1 MCIFIYTEYF
11 YLVRSILLPILPAP
25 AARSIVCP
33 IYHRSVTIYIY
44 TLHGRFFTM
53 YIGTDLYIGWICLW
67 STLVPKPTNLSS
79 FNQTREA
86 YQGTLPGPKNKAKTL
101 RESKKG
107 ARLLQAKNL
116 LLVPFVLE
124 ASANAFLR
132 LAGAI
137 PNGTSVLPA
146 FPSGP
151 GGWLV

>member
-1 MCIFIYTEYF
+1 MWYCVFSPSGSE
-11 YLVRSILLPILPAP
+11 SCSH
-25 AARSIVCP
+25 AAKNSATDGDGDMPCHGCRE
-33 IYHRSVTIYIY
+33 RVTAAAASP
-44 TLHGRFFTM
+44 
-53 YIGTDLYIGWICLW
+53 DLYIGWICLW

-116 LLVPFVLE
+116 FLVPFILE
-124 ASANAFLR
+124 ASANAFQR
-132 LAGAI
+132 LGGAI

>member
-1 MCIFIYTEYF
+1 MAVASECRRQQQA
-11 YLVRSILLPILPAP
+11 LVQDE
-25 AARSIVCP
+25 
-33 IYHRSVTIYIY
+33 
-44 TLHGRFFTM
+44 
-53 YIGTDLYIGWICLW
+53 IGHLSIGWICLW

-124 ASANAFLR
+124 ASANAFQR
-132 LAGAI
+132 LGGAI
-137 PNGTSVLPA
+137 PNGTRT
-146 FPSGP
+146 FPSASSGACEVDNGLSP
-151 GGWLV
+151 LGLLHQSVMIIIIIP